1 MRIWNSLWYGGWLRN
16 LHSILDIICSFFF
29 FNDTATTEFYT
40 LPLHD
45 ALPIWMAALTRPT
58 ARSVQTLCARLLRS
72 GRPASATSYPRLSTR
87 SATTPLA
94 SLDRPQRNNTR
105 SLALAP
111 LRSSST
117 DTAELLRREIGR
129 AHV

>member
-1 MRIWNSLWYGGWLRN
+1 
-16 LHSILDIICSFFF
+16 
-29 FNDTATTEFYT
+29 
-40 LPLHD
+40 
-45 ALPIWMAALTRPT
+45 MAALARPT

-94 SLDRPQRNNTR
+94 SLARPQRNNTR

-117 DTAELLRREIGR
+117 DTAEASQRAVEPAAWDIKMLYDGDCPLCVREVSISEPLSHF
-129 AHV
+129 AAFALALQ